1 MIWTVCRT
9 WFFGPAFRRTL
20 HVLLGLAVA
29 GALNTAAADTLELFV
44 DSVTKQIFTEPGP
57 NRISL
62 GRFAKVQEA
71 PAAVGREGLEQ
82 KPSSPAAPAG
92 DATIAALPS
101 PAAGAPVPDAKP
113 KAAAKPKWYDA
124 LSVRGYTQ
132 FRYAELLDD
141 ELKDYRHHADRGWA
155 DDQSFLIRRARLI
168 LSGDLGEH
176 LFLYLQPD
184 FAVTPPGSS
193 QTHFVQLR
201 DAYADISFDKAKEFR
216 VRAGQSKIPY
226 GFENMQ
232 SSSNRLA
239 LDRADALNSC
249 CKDERD
255 IGVFLYWAPAHIRA
269 LFKEINDRGLKGSG
283 DYGVAGF
290 GLYNGQGANRNDAN
304 DHLHLVARLT
314 WPWKFMNG
322 QIFEAGVQ
330 AQTGR
335 FVPSVD
341 SGIALAGS
349 DEGLQDARFGISA
362 ILYPQPFGLQ
372 AEWNW
377 GRGPSLNRA
386 MNMVEVSSL
395 NGGYVQAMYRWHSPL
410 GYVMPFVRWQQ
421 FDGAMKFERN
431 APFTSVDETEL
442 GVEWQVVPEV
452 ELTAMYVK
460 TDRTNVLVA
469 PYEQVDGDL
478 MRFQLQWNY

>member
-1 MIWTVCRT
+1 MGSATGT
-9 WFFGPAFRRTL
+9 
-20 HVLLGLAVA
+20 
-29 GALNTAAADTLELFV
+29 TLELFV
-44 DSVTKQIFTEPGP
+44 DSVTKQIYTEPGP
-57 NRISL
+57 NRVSL
-62 GRFAKVQEA
+62 GRFAKVEDQAVAQSDDAVAKSAPSA
-71 PAAVGREGLEQ
+71 PAQSIDTKVATL
-82 KPSSPAAPAG
+82 PPAAP
-92 DATIAALPS
+92 TP
-101 PAAGAPVPDAKP
+101 GAPAVKEAKAP
-113 KAAAKPKWYDA
+113 AKPKWYDS

-132 FRYAELLDD
+132 FRYTELLDD
-141 ELKDYRHHADRGWA
+141 ELKDYRHYADRSWA

-168 LSGDLGEH
+168 LSGDLGNH
-176 LFLYLQPD
+176 LFLYFQPD

-201 DAYADISFDKAKEFR
+201 DAYADISFDKAKEYR
-216 VRAGQSKIPY
+216 VRVGQSKIPY

-255 IGVFLYWAPAHIRA
+255 LGVFLYWAPAHIRA
-269 LFKEINDRGLKGSG
+269 LFKEINDRGLKGTG

-304 DHLHLVARLT
+304 DHLHMVARLT
-314 WPWKFMNG
+314 WPWKFANG

-330 AQTGR
+330 AQSGR
-335 FVPSVD
+335 FVPTLD
-341 SGIALAGS
+341 SGIALGGS
-349 DEGLQDARFGISA
+349 DEGLQDARFGVSA

-377 GRGPSLNRA
+377 GRGPGLNRA
-386 MNMVEVSSL
+386 MAAVEVKSL

-410 GYVMPFVRWQQ
+410 GFVMPFVRWQQ

-442 GVEWQVVPEV
+442 GVEWQIVPEV
-452 ELTAMYVK
+452 ELTAMYIM